1 MKIKKQLIKLY
12 KNTIGRINNF
22 RIKNKNLTIISN
34 NCWGGI
40 FYRDNNL
47 KYLSPTCGLFFIGQE
62 YIKFI
67 YNLKKY
73 INIDKIKFINVNES
87 KYKDYLNKIQYKGII
102 GKIDDLEIC
111 FMHYKTQKEV
121 LEKWNRRK
129 KRINWNNILYKFNDQ
144 NYCRYEDL
152 KKFNE
157 FEADRKI
164 CFTAKNYNEF
174 DTIQIKKYE
183 KYEYVLDDIKSY
195 KKYFNM
201 HKFINMKG
209 KK

>member
-12 KNTIGRINNF
+12 KNTIGRINNS

-73 INIDKIKFINVNES
+73 ISIDEIKFINVNES
-87 KYKDYLNKIQYKGII
+87 KYNDYLNKIQYKGII

-111 FMHYKTQKEV
+111 FMHYKSEKEV

-144 NYCRYEDL
+144 NFCRYEDL

-157 FEADRKI
+157 FESDRKI
-164 CFTAKNYNEF
+164 CFTSKNYNEF

-195 KKYFNM
+195 KKYLNLY
-201 HKFINMKG
+201 KYINNRF
-209 KK
+209 

>member
-12 KNTIGRINNF
+12 KNTIGRINNS

-67 YNLKKY
+67 YNLNKY
-73 INIDKIKFINVNES
+73 IGIDEIKFINVSES
-87 KYKDYLNKIQYKGII
+87 KYNDYLNKIQYNGII

-111 FMHYKTQKEV
+111 FMHYKSEKEV

-144 NYCRYEDL
+144 NFCRYEDL

-157 FEADRKI
+157 FKADKKI
-164 CFTAKNYNEF
+164 SFTAKKYDEF

-183 KYEYVLDDIKSY
+183 KHEYVLDDIKSY
-195 KKYFNM
+195 KRYFNM
-201 HKFINMKG
+201 YNYINKFN
-209 KK
+209 